1 MGAST
6 FIPPM
11 VSENPA
17 FPYIPL
23 GSINYDY
30 VELNVGGPQVLLS
43 GTVSIDMTAT
53 STAPTTLIG
62 VGTQFLTELVINDYI
77 TWNNGAPLGATQV
90 LAQVVAITDD
100 FELIIGGDYPIP
112 IGGASIYSGV
122 LLEKIDT
129 ANLTVFDVLADPS
142 QVSVNVP
149 AVASRFYY
157 NQFAAWDWNTN
168 SLRDLATEYATANTG
183 DLRDLGWSDE
193 ASWQAVINTLL
204 TFGGWNVTITKVIP
218 DTTTINN
225 LNQEIVVY
233 YQNSNHLYNG
243 VNTDAVQ
250 QLVFYEQSPSANN
263 YKQIIGVNPFDNSE
277 VYFDGR
283 DYGGVYFNTAG
294 GTTPGRPT
302 TPVLADVATNVVVG
316 SFSITYNEAAA
327 TIRYT
332 DQNLT
337 QGQLQV
343 FVKYTTYDGVESV
356 AAKELVA
363 MGISVNPEN
372 VSWYLKELGR
382 DNGVAEI
389 EWPFDDTDEA
399 PKQDEPQ
406 NFDPLSESPLDF
418 TPPNA
423 KVEGDEENAD

>member
-6 FIPPM
+6 FIPPL
-11 VSENPA
+11 VSGNPA

-30 VELNVGGPQVLLS
+30 VELDVGGPQVLLS
-43 GTVSIDMTAT
+43 GTASIDMTVGSPILT
-53 STAPTTLIG
+53 G

-77 TWNNGAPLGATQV
+77 TRNNGVTGATQV
-90 LAQVVAITDD
+90 LAKVVSITNDLQLEI
-100 FELIIGGDYPIP
+100 FNPIPIP
-112 IGGASIYSGV
+112 IGGVAYNYSGV
-122 LLEKIDT
+122 SVEKIDVT
-129 ANLTVFDVLADPS
+129 NLTVFDVLADPS

-168 SLRDLATEYATANTG
+168 SLRDLATEYAIANTG

>member
-6 FIPPM
+6 FIPPL
-11 VSENPA
+11 VSGNPA

-30 VELNVGGPQVLLS
+30 VELDVSAPGIALT

-53 STAPTTLIG
+53 SPAPTTLIG
-62 VGTQFLTELVINDYI
+62 VGTQFESELVINDYI
-77 TWNNGAPLGATQV
+77 SWNNGVTGATQV

-112 IGGASIYSGV
+112 IGGASIYGGV
-122 LLEKIDT
+122 PLEKINT
-129 ANLTVFDVLADPS
+129 AALIAFDLLADPS

-157 NQFAAWDWNTN
+157 NQFVAWDWNTN

-316 SFSITYNEAAA
+316 SFSITYNETAA